1 VLAIAGLGVLTAAL
15 VEAGR
20 LGWAS
25 PVARAGCV
33 VSAGGLRAGLI
44 VAGCAFLAGA
54 VLVSAWPARG

>member
-1 VLAIAGLGVLTAAL
+1 VLTAAL

-25 PVARAGCV
+25 PVVRAGCV